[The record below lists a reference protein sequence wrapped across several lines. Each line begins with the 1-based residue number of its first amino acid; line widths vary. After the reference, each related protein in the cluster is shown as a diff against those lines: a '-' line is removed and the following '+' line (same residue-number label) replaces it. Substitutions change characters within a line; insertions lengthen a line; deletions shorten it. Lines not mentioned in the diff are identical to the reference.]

1 MVISAEREQRKMDK
15 LFITMCVIA
24 YNEENSINNILS
36 CIKEQ
41 DYDHKSMEIVL
52 VDGMSSDKTRDIMVD
67 FAKNNENEFYRVVVL
82 DNPKRTLPSGWNV
95 ALREY
100 KGDAIIKVDAH
111 AVIPQDFVSKNV
123 AVLNTGEYI
132 CGGQR
137 PNIIDEPTPF
147 KETLLLAESS
157 MFGSSIAAYR
167 NNPGKTYVKSL
178 FHAAYRREVFE
189 KVGFFNEELAR
200 TEDNEIHYRM
210 RKAGYKLCFD
220 PDIISY
226 QYTRSSLSSML
237 KQKYA
242 NGFWI
247 GKTSKVCPGCLSIYH
262 FVPFA
267 FVSAIM
273 ASALSLTGLK
283 VADDVRIRLSRSG
296 TKKNGRE
303 SIWLPGKIKNI
314 ITTLTVVMWVLYGTL
329 ACTMA
334 AVSSVKA
341 GEKKNITN
349 ILLPVLFLML
359 HVSYGAG
366 TIVGLMD
373 KQERG

>member
-1 MVISAEREQRKMDK
+1 
-15 LFITMCVIA
+15 
-24 YNEENSINNILS
+24 
-36 CIKEQ
+36 
-41 DYDHKSMEIVL
+41 
-52 VDGMSSDKTRDIMVD
+52 
-67 FAKNNENEFYRVVVL
+67 
-82 DNPKRTLPSGWNV
+82 
-95 ALREY
+95 
-100 KGDAIIKVDAH
+100 
-111 AVIPQDFVSKNV
+111 
-123 AVLNTGEYI
+123 
-132 CGGQR
+132 
-137 PNIIDEPTPF
+137 
-147 KETLLLAESS
+147 
-157 MFGSSIAAYR
+157 
-167 NNPGKTYVKSL
+167 
-178 FHAAYRREVFE
+178 
-189 KVGFFNEELAR
+189 
-200 TEDNEIHYRM
+200 
-210 RKAGYKLCFD
+210 
-220 PDIISY
+220 
-226 QYTRSSLSSML
+226 
-237 KQKYA
+237 
-242 NGFWI
+242 
-247 GKTSKVCPGCLSIYH
+247 
-262 FVPFA
+262 VPFA

>member
-1 MVISAEREQRKMDK
+1 MMDK

-24 YNEENSINNILS
+24 YNEENSIKNILD
-36 CIKEQ
+36 CIKSQ
-41 DYDHKSMEIVL
+41 DYEHKAMEVVL
-52 VDGMSSDKTRDIMVD
+52 VDGMSTDRTRDIMTD
-67 FAKNNENEFYRVVVL
+67 FARENENEFDRIVVL

-111 AVIPQDFVSKNV
+111 AVIPQDFISKNV

-137 PNIIDEPTPF
+137 PNIIDESTPF

-157 MFGSSIAAYR
+157 MFGSSIADYR
-167 NNPGKTYVKSL
+167 NNPGKKYVKSL
-178 FHAAYRREVFE
+178 FHAAYRREVFD
-189 KVGFFNEELAR
+189 KVGFFNEELVR
-200 TEDNEIHYRM
+200 TEDNEMHYRM

-226 QYTRSSLSSML
+226 QYTRSSLWAML

-247 GKTSKVCPGCLSIYH
+247 GKTSRVCPKCLSLYH

-267 FVSAIM
+267 FVSAIITSFLAM
-273 ASALSLTGLK
+273 TGLK
-283 VADDVRIRLSRSG
+283 AVDKLTGRLSRNSLQTDSNG
-296 TKKNGRE
+296 PVKK
-303 SIWLPGKIKNI
+303 LMDVVAV
-314 ITTLTVVMWVLYGTL
+314 LTVIMWVLYGTL

-334 AVSSVKA
+334 AVSSIKA
-341 GEKKNITN
+341 GKKRNITN

-366 TIVGLMD
+366 TIIGLMD
-373 KQERG
+373 KQGRG

>member
-1 MVISAEREQRKMDK
+1 MDK

-67 FAKNNENEFYRVVVL
+67 FAKNNENEFDRVVVL

-303 SIWLPGKIKNI
+303 SIWMPGKIKNI

>member
-1 MVISAEREQRKMDK
+1 MMDK

-24 YNEENSINNILS
+24 YNEENSIKNIFS
-36 CIKEQ
+36 CIKNQ
-41 DYDHKSMEIVL
+41 DYDHKAMEVVL
-52 VDGMSSDKTRDIMVD
+52 VDGMSTDRTRDIMVD
-67 FAKNNENEFYRVVVL
+67 FARDNKDEFDRIVVL

-137 PNIIDEPTPF
+137 PNIIDESTPF

-157 MFGSSIAAYR
+157 MFGSSIADYR

-178 FHAAYRREVFE
+178 FHAAYRREVFD
-189 KVGFFNEELAR
+189 KVGFFNEELVR
-200 TEDNEIHYRM
+200 TEDNEMHYRM
-210 RKAGYKLCFD
+210 REAGYKLCFD

-226 QYTRSSLSSML
+226 QYTRSSLRAML

-247 GKTSKVCPGCLSIYH
+247 GKTSRVCPKCLSIYH

-267 FVSAIM
+267 FVSAIITSFLAM
-273 ASALSLTGLK
+273 MGLNAADKLTGKFNRSSLHTESNGL
-283 VADDVRIRLSRSG
+283 VRKLM
-296 TKKNGRE
+296 
-303 SIWLPGKIKNI
+303 NI
-314 ITTLTVVMWVLYGTL
+314 VTTLTVIMWVLYATL
-329 ACTMA
+329 ACSMA
-334 AVSSVKA
+334 AVSSIKA
-341 GEKKNITN
+341 GKKRNITN

-366 TIVGLMD
+366 TIMGLMD
-373 KQERG
+373 KQGRG